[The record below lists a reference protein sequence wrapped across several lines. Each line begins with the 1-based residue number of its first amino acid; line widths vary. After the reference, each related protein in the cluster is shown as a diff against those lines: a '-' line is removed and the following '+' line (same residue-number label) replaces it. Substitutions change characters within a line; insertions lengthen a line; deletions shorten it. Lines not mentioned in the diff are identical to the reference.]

1 MEVKPTVPEDAAKS
15 IAEQTGVVTIPAVL
29 SVGGGAGGAGVNYG
43 MLKANGIWSV
53 PYDGYLAKLHK
64 GERVVPAREV
74 NSSRNFSSNLYIES
88 MYMNNGQDAE
98 ALASRIA
105 AANKRTMN
113 GYGS

>member
-1 MEVKPTVPEDAAKS
+1 
-15 IAEQTGVVTIPAVL
+15 
-29 SVGGGAGGAGVNYG
+29 